1 MRLEISE
8 FRTWSEIKIETKD
21 SLGLEVRTIQSDSIE
36 SFQIILYFKVA
47 LIFLIHISHLVPNLD
62 DFENLEQPSQKKL
75 GTRKKKGKQDSKRL
89 NVLFFNDVHQKL
101 LVSVMLLL
109 WTSTFPLHSPSPILP
124 PCFLACYDKPR
135 STNKGRDQSRCPS
148 VCLIDS

>member
-21 SLGLEVRTIQSDSIE
+21 SLGLEVGTIQSDSIE

-62 DFENLEQPSQKKL
+62 DFENFEQPPQKKL
-75 GTRKKKGKQDSKRL
+75 GTGKKKESKTL
-89 NVLFFNDVHQKL
+89 KD
-101 LVSVMLLL
+101 
-109 WTSTFPLHSPSPILP
+109 
-124 PCFLACYDKPR
+124 
-135 STNKGRDQSRCPS
+135 
-148 VCLIDS
+148 